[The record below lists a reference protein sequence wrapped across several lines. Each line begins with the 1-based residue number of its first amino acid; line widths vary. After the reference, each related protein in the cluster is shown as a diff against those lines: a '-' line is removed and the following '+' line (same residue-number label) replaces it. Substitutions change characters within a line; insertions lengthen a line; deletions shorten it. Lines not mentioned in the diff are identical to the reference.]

1 MAKRGRERAR
11 RWSRGRR
18 AAATRAIL
26 RRAQASERAS
36 ERSLGAEVVLEGR
49 LRNGEGQVSRS
60 RLRSM
65 KKGGSEREE
74 EFKVDQPLCT
84 DYRQW

>member
-26 RRAQASERAS
+26 RRAQAS